1 MSDGDMPAR
10 RTDEA
15 ADHAL
20 ADGLVLASCDADGI
34 LRLTLNAPGS
44 RNALSEAMM
53 AAIAAALEDA
63 ASDDAVR
70 VIVLAANGPVF
81 CAGHNL
87 KEMTAARTAPENA
100 GDRGRAYFTRVLTQC
115 SALMASIPAHPKPVI
130 AEVAGTATAAGC
142 QLVASCDLAI
152 AAEGAQFA
160 TPGVHIGLFCSTPMV
175 ALSRNVAAKHAME
188 MLLTGDPCSAP
199 RAAEIGLINH
209 AVPASELSEA
219 VMEMARRIA
228 SKSTA
233 TVAFGKPAFYQQ
245 AERSLVEAYE
255 YAAAVMVDNMLAND
269 AEEGI
274 AAFIEKRPPRW
285 TDS

>member
-1 MSDGDMPAR
+1 MSDGDMSVR
-10 RTDEA
+10 RSEDALDDE
-15 ADHAL
+15 
-20 ADGLVLASCDADGI
+20 LVLASCDADGV

-53 AAIAAALEDA
+53 TAIAEALADA
-63 ASDDAVR
+63 AGDDAVR

-100 GDRGRAYFTRVLTQC
+100 ADRGRAYFTRVLNQC
-115 SALMASIPAHPKPVI
+115 SALMASIPAHPKPII

-188 MLLTGDPCSAP
+188 MLLTGDPCPAP
-199 RAAEIGLINH
+199 RAAEIGLINS
-209 AVPASELSEA
+209 AVPATELSDS

-233 TVAFGKPAFYQQ
+233 TVAFGKPAFYAQV
-245 AERSLVEAYE
+245 ERPLGEAYE

-274 AAFIEKRPPRW
+274 AAFIEKRRPRW

>member
-1 MSDGDMPAR
+1 MSDGDMLAR
-10 RTDEA
+10 RAGETTNDA
-15 ADHAL
+15 PVL
-20 ADGLVLASCDADGI
+20 ADCDDDGI
-34 LRLTLNAPGS
+34 LRLTLNAPTS

-53 AAIAAALEDA
+53 AALATALDDA
-63 ASDDAVR
+63 AGNDAVR
-70 VIVLAANGPVF
+70 VIVIAANGPVF

-87 KEMTAARTAPENA
+87 KEMTAARSAPENA
-100 GDRGRAYFTRVLTQC
+100 TDRGRAYFTRVLNQC
-115 SALMASIPAHPKPVI
+115 SSLMASIPAHPKPVI
-130 AEVAGTATAAGC
+130 AEVTGTATAAGC

-175 ALSRNVAAKHAME
+175 ALSRKVAAKHAME
-188 MLLTGDPCSAP
+188 MLLTGDPCPAP
-199 RAAEIGLINH
+199 RAAEIGLINR
-209 AVPASELSEA
+209 AVPDEELTQT

-233 TVAFGKPAFYQQ
+233 TVAFGKPAFYRQ
-245 AERSLVEAYE
+245 AERPLVEAYE

-269 AEEGI
+269 AAEGI